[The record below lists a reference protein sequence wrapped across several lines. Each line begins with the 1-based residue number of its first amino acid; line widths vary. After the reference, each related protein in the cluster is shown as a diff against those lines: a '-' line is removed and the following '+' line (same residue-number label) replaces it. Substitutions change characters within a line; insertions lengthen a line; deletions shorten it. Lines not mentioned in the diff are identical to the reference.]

1 MSLEFLTQNKNTS
14 WRRKALVILCL
25 LSIILPSIIINA
37 ADPIQPRHR
46 KIPAIK
52 PTIPTA
58 SRAAGNRIFLE
69 HANELKKNEQD
80 SFMIVV
86 GDVKFSKGPML
97 MFCDSAHYYSQ
108 TESMDAFGN
117 VHMEQGDTLFVYAD
131 ELNYSGPEEVAYLYA
146 NADKKVRLINRDVK
160 LETDEF
166 VYDLG
171 IDMGYYN
178 VGGVLTDKKN
188 KLYSIEGEYIPST
201 KEANFYS
208 MVHLTSRGDK
218 DTLEIYTDTLFYNTN
233 THVAELF
240 SPSTILNGQA
250 TIYTTEGNYNTE
262 TNVADL
268 YSRSKAVTK
277 NGNTLVGDT
286 LYYDRNA
293 GYGEAFGNM
302 VLVDSARQSTLMGD
316 YGYYNELI
324 DSAYVT
330 GHALAMEYSRPDT
343 LYIHGRQIK
352 SFLRLDTINIPED
365 TLTNT
370 PASFTIDSTHV
381 VVAHPR
387 VRFWRVDMQGLC
399 DSLRFEERDS
409 MLYMFTHPIV
419 WNEERQIFGNVIQV
433 HLNDSTIDW
442 AKLPDFGFSAE
453 HIDEEFYNQLSGKEM
468 IAQFVDGKMTHLD
481 VNGNVQVILLPE
493 ENDSTYNKLFNVE
506 SSFMSADFENQQL
519 VRVKMWP
526 ETNSKGVPLFLAKKS
541 MFYLPK
547 FAWYEELRPS
557 SPEDIFVIPEA
568 MDKLL
573 NSEEGSAVK
582 NRQSKARKSNV
593 DMTKPLENAEPA
605 LNSSPEDGK
614 EPTPENADTP
624 AQPEGVSEETTDN
637 QSAQNQ

>member
-1 MSLEFLTQNKNTS
+1 
-14 WRRKALVILCL
+14 
-25 LSIILPSIIINA
+25 
-37 ADPIQPRHR
+37 
-46 KIPAIK
+46 
-52 PTIPTA
+52 
-58 SRAAGNRIFLE
+58 
-69 HANELKKNEQD
+69 
-80 SFMIVV
+80 
-86 GDVKFSKGPML
+86 
-97 MFCDSAHYYSQ
+97 
-108 TESMDAFGN
+108 
-117 VHMEQGDTLFVYAD
+117 
-131 ELNYSGPEEVAYLYA
+131 
-146 NADKKVRLINRDVK
+146 
-160 LETDEF
+160 
-166 VYDLG
+166 
-171 IDMGYYN
+171 
-178 VGGVLTDKKN
+178 
-188 KLYSIEGEYIPST
+188 
-201 KEANFYS
+201 
-208 MVHLTSRGDK
+208 
-218 DTLEIYTDTLFYNTN
+218 
-233 THVAELF
+233 
-240 SPSTILNGQA
+240 
-250 TIYTTEGNYNTE
+250 
-262 TNVADL
+262 
-268 YSRSKAVTK
+268 
-277 NGNTLVGDT
+277 
-286 LYYDRNA
+286 
-293 GYGEAFGNM
+293 
-302 VLVDSARQSTLMGD
+302 
-316 YGYYNELI
+316 
-324 DSAYVT
+324 
-330 GHALAMEYSRPDT
+330 
-343 LYIHGRQIK
+343 
-352 SFLRLDTINIPED
+352 
-365 TLTNT
+365 
-370 PASFTIDSTHV
+370 
-381 VVAHPR
+381 
-387 VRFWRVDMQGLC
+387 
-399 DSLRFEERDS
+399 
-409 MLYMFTHPIV
+409 MFTHPIV

-624 AQPEGVSEETTDN
+624 AQAEGVSEETTDN